1 MTDNNSI
8 INIAVVGGGP
18 YCKELIE
25 KTTMDYREREVHAR
39 MKAVADPDPRSPG
52 MLAAKKLGLITVS
65 DYHEL
70 YDPKYNIRLF
80 ILTTPEQE
88 ILDDILR
95 TKPPQARLQSY
106 HVFDVFWKAISIEE
120 RKLRKRN
127 EEVETILNGIQDLIC
142 VISPDMDIL
151 EINDAFTTHTGY
163 SREEALGKKCY
174 SILRNMD
181 SPCNP
186 DECACPLREV
196 VKYKRPVRQIMTAK
210 TQNKNPPRYYE
221 VNMFPIYGKDSR
233 ILEFIEISRDITL
246 QLKEEEEITRRLEQM
261 VEERTRQLKETHEKL
276 LHQDKMV
283 SLGKLAASVV
293 HEINNPIAGV
303 LNLTMLM
310 KKIIRHGALPQR
322 DVENFKNYL
331 DLMETETRRTSG
343 IVSNLLTFSR
353 QTRLETGQIDHKGS
367 ADQPL
372 LMNISPVGIN
382 INSLVEQ
389 TLLLNSNL
397 LKIKG
402 IKIERRFDPLLPDI
416 VGSPD
421 QLLQVFMNLISNA
434 VEAMEPREGGI
445 LTIETGQS
453 PKHDNISILF
463 VDSGTGIAK
472 ENINRIFE
480 PFFTTKRKKGVGL
493 GLSVASGIIQ
503 EHGGSINVRSRL
515 GEGTTF
521 RVELPLK
528 NMPVYPDSNGGT
540 NEQR

>member
-1 MTDNNSI
+1 MTNNHSI

-25 KTTMDYREREVHAR
+25 KTTMDYREREVNAR
-39 MKAVADPDPRSPG
+39 MKAVADPDPESPG
-52 MLAAKKLGLITVS
+52 MLAAKRLGLITVS

-70 YDPKYNIRLF
+70 YDPKYDIRLF

-95 TKPPQARLQSY
+95 TKPPHARLQSY

-174 SILRNMD
+174 SVLGNMD

-186 DECACPLREV
+186 DECACPLRQV
-196 VKYKRPVRQIMTAK
+196 VENNRPARQIMITRTHDK
-210 TQNKNPPRYYE
+210 RPPRYYE
-221 VNMFPIYGKDSR
+221 VNMFPIFGKDGR

-246 QLKEEEEITRRLEQM
+246 KLKEEEEMTRRLEQM
-261 VEERTRQLKETHEKL
+261 VEERTRQLKETHSKL

-310 KKIIRHGALPQR
+310 KKIIKDGALPQR
-322 DVENFKNYL
+322 DVEDFKNYL
-331 DLMETETRRTSG
+331 DLMEAETRRTSG

-353 QTRLETGQIDHKGS
+353 QTRFETGQMGRKDS
-367 ADQPL
+367 TNQPL
-372 LMNISPVGIN
+372 LMDISPSGIN
-382 INSLVEQ
+382 INRLIEQ

-397 LKIKG
+397 LKIMG
-402 IKIERRFDPLLPDI
+402 IKIEKRFATSLPDI
-416 VGSPD
+416 AGSSD

-434 VEAMEPREGGI
+434 VEAMEPRGGGI
-445 LTIETGQS
+445 LTIETRQS
-453 PKHDNISILF
+453 PKQGKIDISFI
-463 VDSGTGIAK
+463 DSGTGISRD
-472 ENINRIFE
+472 NIDKIFE
-480 PFFTTKRKKGVGL
+480 PFFTTKKKKGVGL
-493 GLSVASGIIQ
+493 GLSVAHGIIQ

-521 RVELPLK
+521 RVELPL
-528 NMPVYPDSNGGT
+528 NNRPVYPDSDGGT
-540 NEQR
+540 YEQR

>member
-25 KTTMDYREREVHAR
+25 KTTMDYREREVNAR
-39 MKAVADPDPRSPG
+39 MKAVADPDPESPG
-52 MLAAKKLGLITVS
+52 MLAAKKLGLITVN
-65 DYHEL
+65 DYHAL

-142 VISPDMDIL
+142 VISPEMDIL

-186 DECACPLREV
+186 DDCACPLREV
-196 VKYKRPVRQIMTAK
+196 VKNKRPVRHIMIANTG
-210 TQNKNPPRYYE
+210 NKDSPRYYE

-303 LNLTMLM
+303 LNMTMLM

-353 QTRLETGQIDHKGS
+353 QTRLEMGQIDHKAS
-367 ADQPL
+367 TDQPL

-402 IKIERRFDPLLPDI
+402 IKTEKRFDPFLPDI
-416 VGSPD
+416 VGSSD

-434 VEAMEPREGGI
+434 VEAMESREGGI

-453 PKHDNISILF
+453 AIHDKINILF
-463 VDSGTGIAK
+463 IDSGTGIAR
-472 ENINRIFE
+472 ENINKIFE

-493 GLSVASGIIQ
+493 GLSVANGIIK

-515 GEGTTF
+515 AEGTTF

-528 NMPVYPDSNGGT
+528 NGPVYPDSNGGT
-540 NEQR
+540 HEQR